1 MMSNQINRLK
11 SLQLKMMS
19 SFLKKSNKK
28 YKKKKKIIKKLRI
41 NLRADAYLKRMMF
54 KNHHQEPYYQMI
66 Q

>member
-1 MMSNQINRLK
+1 
-11 SLQLKMMS
+11 MMS

-28 YKKKKKIIKKLRI
+28 YKKKKKINKKLRI
-41 NLRADAYLKRMMF
+41 NLQADAYLKRMMF